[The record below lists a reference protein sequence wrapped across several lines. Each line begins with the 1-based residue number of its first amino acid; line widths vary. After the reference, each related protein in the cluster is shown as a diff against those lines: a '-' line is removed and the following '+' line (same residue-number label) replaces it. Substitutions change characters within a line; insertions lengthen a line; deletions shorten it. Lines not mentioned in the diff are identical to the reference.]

1 MVTDKV
7 TQAILICQKTSQ
19 SGILS
24 TSLRMV
30 HGKFEKNTHNK
41 DTVLGFDKS
50 WSYFAKQNNKS
61 LF

>member
-30 HGKFEKNTHNK
+30 HGKFKKKHTQQRH
-41 DTVLGFDKS
+41 S
-50 WSYFAKQNNKS
+50 PRI
-61 LF
+61 